1 MIRDVPLSTSDN
13 ARPNLAIGE
22 GGVWLYVWP
31 DNPVFALLLHFDEAT
46 EGERARLTIPWSTLA
61 GSGLVVDSRTVWFS
75 GTDGARVSRIN
86 PATHESLEPVS
97 IRSGVVTDIVLGG
110 RRLWVGS
117 SDRTMTA
124 FHPLTGRRQDEIEI
138 DARPMRSP
146 TATTRY
152 GSWTRSRA
160 RSSGSTH

>member
-61 GSGLVVDSRTVWFS
+61 GSGLVVDSRTVLVQRDR
-75 GTDGARVSRIN
+75 TARVCPGSTPQHTSRSSRSRSAPAWSRTSSWAVGGCGSA
-86 PATHESLEPVS
+86 PAT
-97 IRSGVVTDIVLGG
+97 G
-110 RRLWVGS
+110 R
-117 SDRTMTA
+117 
-124 FHPLTGRRQDEIEI
+124 
-138 DARPMRSP
+138 
-146 TATTRY
+146 
-152 GSWTRSRA
+152 
-160 RSSGSTH
+160 